1 MAKTGR
7 AMQMIASTRTAASA
21 KSPAAALWESMA
33 CCFQPLSQA
42 VPRIRGR
49 VTTMVTRLKASRG
62 TVTSTHTV
70 TTARAQ
76 GLRSCASGSVLRQG
90 IKANRVGL
98 IRWNRSGTPV
108 ASARMWYPSK
118 RTMGSNCRTICRI

>member
-1 MAKTGR
+1 MPRTGN
-7 AMQMIASTRTAASA
+7 AMQTIASTRTAASA
-21 KSPAAALWESMA
+21 KSPVPTLWENRA

-49 VTTMVTRLKASRG
+49 VMTMVTRLKTSRG
-62 TVTSTHTV
+62 TVTSTHRV

-76 GLRSCASGSVLRQG
+76 GLRSRASGSVLRQG
-90 IKANRVGL
+90 IRASRVGL

-108 ASARMWYPSK
+108 ASARM
-118 RTMGSNCRTICRI
+118 